1 MLNSN
6 RDILVLLKNELLS
19 EQDIEQEVEALTP
32 ILKQAESAEAFC
44 TAHEL
49 VNRNR
54 ITSNPKKILKESRFF
69 LMRPFRFLINKN

>member
-6 RDILVLLKNELLS
+6 RDILVLLKNGLMT
-19 EQDIEQEVEALTP
+19 EQDMEHEVEALNTL
-32 ILKQAESAEAFC
+32 LKKAESDEAFC

-54 ITSNPKKILKESRFF
+54 ITSNPQKILKESRFF